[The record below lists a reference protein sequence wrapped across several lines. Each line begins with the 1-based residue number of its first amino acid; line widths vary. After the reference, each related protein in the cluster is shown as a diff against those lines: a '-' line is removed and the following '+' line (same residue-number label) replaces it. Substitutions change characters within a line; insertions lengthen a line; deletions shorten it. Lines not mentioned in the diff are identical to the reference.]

1 MASSQTTYPTP
12 PASGSARINVG
23 TAERL
28 ASAVGG
34 AALLAVGLR
43 KRSVGGTALALTGG
57 ALVARGL
64 TGHCPVNKAVGRDSS
79 DGTPEALDLTTALTI
94 AAPRDEVYAFWRR
107 LENLPRF
114 MEHLREVRTLDDRRS
129 HWTADV
135 PGLDATL
142 EWDAEITDG
151 AEGERLA
158 WRSVPDSD
166 VENAGEV
173 RFRDAPGDLGTAV
186 AVRISYRPPAG
197 AAGRALGK
205 ALGPVFRQMVK
216 EDVRRFKHIIE
227 AGEVPTTEGQPAARD
242 DS

>member
-1 MASSQTTYPTP
+1 MSTPSRSVPTP
-12 PASGSARINVG
+12 PASGSARVNVG
-23 TAERL
+23 AAERL
-28 ASAVGG
+28 ASATAGAALAALGIGKRSLGG
-34 AALLAVGLR
+34 AALA
-43 KRSVGGTALALTGG
+43 AAGG

-64 TGHCPVNKAVGRDSS
+64 TGHCPVNAAVGRDSS
-79 DGTPEALDLTTALTI
+79 DGQPEALDLTTALTV

-114 MEHLREVRTLDDRRS
+114 MEHLREVRTEGDGRS

-142 EWDAEITDG
+142 EWDAETVADV
-151 AEGERLA
+151 EGERLA

-173 RFRDAPGDLGTAV
+173 RFRDAPADRGTEV
-186 AVRISYRPPAG
+186 HVTIRYRPPAG
-197 AAGRALGK
+197 AAGRALAK

-216 EDVRRFKHIIE
+216 EDVRRFKHVIE
-227 AGEVPTTEGQPAARD
+227 AGEIPTTEGQPAAR
-242 DS
+242 